1 MPDLSVE
8 LFGVRF
14 KNPVWV
20 ASGTFGY
27 GVEALELFDVSKLG
41 AVVTKGISL
50 RPREGNAPER
60 IAETPCGMLNSI
72 GLQNPGV
79 EGFLKNIYPQI
90 AHIDTHFV
98 ANVFGETEEEY
109 VEVCKALEGAP
120 KVVAYELNV
129 SCPNVKKGG
138 ILFGHDPVVLGR
150 LVERVKA
157 QVRKPVL
164 VKLSPNTGEVSSFA
178 RICVEAGADGI
189 VLINTLLGMKIDV
202 KGQKPEL
209 STLTGGL
216 SGPAIL
222 PVAVRMVWEVFSQL
236 GRTVPIVGV
245 GGIYDADSAL
255 QHVLAGATC
264 VQVGTANFSDPYA
277 PLSVIEGIRSYME
290 ERSVES
296 FTQLV
301 GRAHRLVVRPSG
313 SPQGG
318 T

>member
-1 MPDLSVE
+1 MPELSVE
-8 LFGVRF
+8 LFGVKF

-27 GVEALELFDVSKLG
+27 GLEALELYPVSKLG

-79 EGFLKNIYPQI
+79 EGFLEKIYPQI
-90 AHIDTHFV
+90 KNIDTHFI

-109 VEVCKALEGAP
+109 VEVCMALEGAE

-138 ILFGHDPVVLGR
+138 MLFGHDKAVLGR

-157 QVRKPVL
+157 KVKKPVL
-164 VKLSPNTGEVSSFA
+164 VKLSPNTGDISSYAEV
-178 RICVEAGADGI
+178 CVKAGADGL

-202 KGQKPEL
+202 KRQVPEL
-209 STLTGGL
+209 STLMGGL

-222 PVAVRMVWEVFSQL
+222 PVAVRMVWEVFSKF
-236 GRTVPIVGV
+236 GWSIPIVGV
-245 GGIYDADSAL
+245 GGIYDTDSAL
-255 QHVLAGATC
+255 QHVLAGASC
-264 VQVGTANFSDPYA
+264 VQVGTANFFDPYA
-277 PLSVIEGIRSYME
+277 PLKIVEGIDEYLHSRSIN
-290 ERSVES
+290 S
-296 FTQLV
+296 FSELV
-301 GRAHRLVVRPSG
+301 GKAHRLAVRA
-313 SPQGG
+313 
-318 T
+318 

>member
-1 MPDLSVE
+1 MLDLSVE

-27 GVEALELFDVSKLG
+27 GVEALELYDISRLG

-50 RPREGNAPER
+50 KPREGNAPER

-79 EGFLKNIYPQI
+79 EGFLKKIYPEI
-90 AHIDTHFV
+90 KKVDTHFIV
-98 ANVFGETEEEY
+98 NVFGETEEEY
-109 VEVCKALEGAP
+109 VEVCLALEEAD

-138 ILFGHDPVVLGR
+138 MLFGHDPVVLGR
-150 LVERVKA
+150 LVESVKKRVK
-157 QVRKPVL
+157 KPLL
-164 VKLSPNTGEVSSFA
+164 VKLSPNTGDIVSFA
-178 RICVEAGADGI
+178 KVCVDAGADGL

-202 KGQKPEL
+202 KSQKPEL
-209 STLTGGL
+209 STVMGGL

-222 PVAVRMVWEVFSQL
+222 PIAVRMVWEVFSHF
-236 GRTVPIVGV
+236 GFSIPIIGV
-245 GGIYDADSAL
+245 GGIYDTDSAL
-255 QHVLAGATC
+255 QHVLAGALC
-264 VQVGTANFSDPYA
+264 VQVGTANFFDPYA
-277 PLSVIEGIRSYME
+277 PLKILEGIEEYMR

-301 GRAHRLVVRPSG
+301 GRAHRLVVRP
-313 SPQGG
+313 
-318 T
+318 